1 MPTQPPGFRAA
12 RSTILGFFWFGL
24 VVFDVVG
31 PADYIAFVQDSDG
44 DSEPE
49 ANGSAEV
56 PDAGVDTEDVPY
68 AILELV
74 AACVRFV
81 KDKVGIDLDFSSDT
95 LPLVDHYLAT
105 VRADLDERHE
115 ATPLILR
122 AVGAYFGEVVRRHI
136 EGFWIVPSEDAHV
149 WRVCSSRA
157 FLSLNPL
164 GAAYD
169 ALYDGKD
176 HDGPPAALHL
186 DKPDEKFV
194 NARLEALPDVNEAD
208 YHRLSVRFEVIE
220 IAIGALRDRDGAD
233 GEVTF
238 EADDYIEPT
247 N

>member
-1 MPTQPPGFRAA
+1 MLGFEIA
-12 RSTILGFFWFGL
+12 RLRILGFFWFW
-24 VVFDVVG
+24 VVGFDVLG

-49 ANGSAEV
+49 ANGSAPT
-56 PDAGVDTEDVPY
+56 PDPVFDTDEVPY

-81 KDKVGIDLDFSSDT
+81 KDTVGIDLDFSSDT

-115 ATPLILR
+115 AAPLILR
-122 AVGAYFGEVVRRHI
+122 SVGAYFGEVVRRHI
-136 EGFWIVPSEDAHV
+136 EGFWIVPNEDAHL

-157 FLSLNPL
+157 FLSVNPL

-169 ALYDGKD
+169 ALYDGKE
-176 HDGPPAALHL
+176 HDGPPSALHL
-186 DKPDEKFV
+186 DKPDEQFV

-238 EADDYIEPT
+238 EADDYIEPS